1 MLRTPVM
8 QREAATGKRLSRMGG
23 SEYSAPTARPAAT
36 AAVSAAPC
44 VTAMASGTTLQAAT
58 IPLAA
63 VGERSPAA
71 TGRYGLLTRSMSTSV
86 SWLTPTM
93 ATLTASPAVSG
104 AGGSPGPRAV
114 APPAAAGAYNPAV
127 GRRGAGVVGG

>member
-8 QREAATGKRLSRMGG
+8 HSDAATGKRLSRVGG
-23 SEYSAPTARPAAT
+23 SEYRAPTARPAAT
-36 AAVSAAPC
+36 AVVSGAPC

-58 IPLAA
+58 IVLAA
-63 VGERSPAA
+63 AGERSPAA

-93 ATLTASPAVSG
+93 ATLTVRPATSVAARSQAPRRLAASAT
-104 AGGSPGPRAV
+104 AM
-114 APPAAAGAYNPAV
+114 
-127 GRRGAGVVGG
+127 